1 MIRISTWVGTLA
13 AQSVS
18 PLPQWPAP
26 ISNLPKMETSHLPW
40 IGLSFLTYNSAMA
53 VYRSQDDFYAIS
65 FVLTAYLSLLLLFWC
80 LRSIERAG
88 PNAPQ
93 RGRLKAYVWFLC
105 TLLTGMFSYKVA
117 AVMPW
122 PVDLVVWGL
131 ASSVIIG
138 GFYVFF
144 LHRDGN

>member
-1 MIRISTWVGTLA
+1 
-13 AQSVS
+13 
-18 PLPQWPAP
+18 
-26 ISNLPKMETSHLPW
+26 METSHLPW

-53 VYRSQDDFYAIS
+53 IYKSKDDSYAVS

-93 RGRLKAYVWFLC
+93 RNRLKAYVWSLC

-117 AVMPW
+117 AIMPW

-131 ASSVIIG
+131 ASSVVFG

-144 LHRDGN
+144 LRREGN